1 MFARYRKHVAGPR
14 EHASDVLAHHALAVR
29 FSIWRY
35 EWTLQSRPI
44 SATARANRYSPAD
57 QQHRLIRRNEHG

>member
-29 FSIWRY
+29 FSIRRY
-35 EWTLQSRPI
+35 E
-44 SATARANRYSPAD
+44 
-57 QQHRLIRRNEHG
+57 